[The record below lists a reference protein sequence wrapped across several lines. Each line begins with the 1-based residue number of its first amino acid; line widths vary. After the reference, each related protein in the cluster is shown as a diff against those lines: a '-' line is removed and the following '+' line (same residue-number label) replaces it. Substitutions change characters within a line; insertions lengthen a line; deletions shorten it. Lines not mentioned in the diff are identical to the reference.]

1 MCIRDSGCYVAKVT
15 SLFDQAATDSKKQSI
30 VEERKNELY
39 TDTCKKWRK
48 EADIEVHKN
57 VWRKIDFNDLKVT
70 MKMMETDP
78 YADQAQTD
86 DVAEGQ

>member
-1 MCIRDSGCYVAKVT
+1 MNFTPIPARNGE
-15 SLFDQAATDSKKQSI
+15 KKQ
-30 VEERKNELY
+30 RL
-39 TDTCKKWRK
+39 R
-48 EADIEVHKN
+48 HKN

-78 YADQAQTD
+78 YADQVQTD

>member
-1 MCIRDSGCYVAKVT
+1 MNFTPIPA
-15 SLFDQAATDSKKQSI
+15 
-30 VEERKNELY
+30 
-39 TDTCKKWRK
+39 KKWRK

-57 VWRKIDFNDLKVT
+57 VWKKIDFNDLKVT

-78 YADQAQTD
+78 YADQVQTD